1 MSHFNNF
8 DLNFLYNEKNTN
20 FETFVINDCNNFN
33 VHNNDLTVFSLNI
46 RSIRKHFNELLVV
59 LSSAN
64 IKFDIIMLSET
75 WLDNNIGN
83 FDIKGYNCYNHYS
96 SLNISDGISVYIRDS
111 IIVNDVITGG
121 VNHCSSLDFSISYNN
136 ILIK

>member
-1 MSHFNNF
+1 MIPVKNF
-8 DLNFLYNEKNTN
+8 DFNFLSNEKNTDYQ
-20 FETFVINDCNNFN
+20 TFVINDCNKFS

-64 IKFDIIMLSET
+64 IKFDIIMLLET
-75 WLDNNIGN
+75 WLNNNIGN

-96 SLNISDGISVYIRDS
+96 SLNISDGISVYI
-111 IIVNDVITGG
+111 
-121 VNHCSSLDFSISYNN
+121 
-136 ILIK
+136 